1 MYVVYLTNRRNSAV
15 RMVMPIEE
23 GGREFAVRSKNTQ
36 REAPAGD
43 GDHEAALAEIG
54 TVVVDGRRDE
64 LDAVEVAKI
73 WARQHP
79 LEDVYVA
86 KVEQIISSR
95 IPEIV
100 QKNVSGKGVLPT

>member
-15 RMVMPIEE
+15 RIIMPIEE
-23 GGREFAVRSKNTQ
+23 GGREFAVRGKNSQ
-36 REAPAGD
+36 REAHTGD
-43 GDHEAALAEIG
+43 GDHEALAEIG

-95 IPEIV
+95 IPDIV